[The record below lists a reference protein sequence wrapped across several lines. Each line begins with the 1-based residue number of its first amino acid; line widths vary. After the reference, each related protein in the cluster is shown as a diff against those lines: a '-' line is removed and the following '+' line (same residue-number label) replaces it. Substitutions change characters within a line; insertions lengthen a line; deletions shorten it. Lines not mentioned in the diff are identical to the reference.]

1 MDYKA
6 MWINL
11 RNELYD
17 IVKRG
22 EEMGIDAR
30 EYSNVLLKM
39 IGQEDS
45 ARGVDVLKRHIDF
58 RRDLTL
64 TDVISIY
71 ESQDREN

>member
-17 IVKRG
+17 IVKRD
-22 EEMGIDAR
+22 EEMGLDAR

-45 ARGVDVLKRHIDF
+45 ARGVDVLKHHIDF